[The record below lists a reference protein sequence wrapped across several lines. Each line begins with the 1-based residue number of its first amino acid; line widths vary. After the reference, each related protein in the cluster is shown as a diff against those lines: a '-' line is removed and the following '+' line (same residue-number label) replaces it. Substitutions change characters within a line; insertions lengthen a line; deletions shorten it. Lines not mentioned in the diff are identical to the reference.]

1 MQCDY
6 DISPANKPH
15 NTSSNTNNNNN
26 SSSSSNSNNN
36 NGRSLYQNQ
45 SNTKASSLIKLKAK
59 VLRRNSYDSSDV
71 DDDSYSGTYV
81 QMIKLVKTAFFYL
94 VSYPFNPS
102 LHMLLLLHFLYSSFH
117 ASSYSSSH
125 SSFHSISHRY

>member
-1 MQCDY
+1 MKNEYAEGEILEKTEYDTVNNYAEEVQYDY
-6 DISPANKPH
+6 DVSPANKPH
-15 NTSSNTNNNNN
+15 NTSSNTN
-26 SSSSSNSNNN
+26 SSSSNGNSNSN

-81 QMIKLVKTAFFYL
+81 RT
-94 VSYPFNPS
+94 FN
-102 LHMLLLLHFLYSSFH
+102 
-117 ASSYSSSH
+117 
-125 SSFHSISHRY
+125 